1 MRKEIMKAGRGAK
14 VSAPRG
20 APSRPR
26 ERIVASAQDLFHRRG
41 IRGVGV
47 DAIAE
52 AAGTNKMTLYR
63 HFGSK
68 DDLIIEYLSYKGK
81 KSDEIWAE
89 VEAASPADPVGQLR
103 GFIRKVAKFIAE
115 DERGCALANAAVEL
129 TENGHPG
136 LHLIQEFKVR
146 QSDRVAALCRAAGA
160 SQPDLLA
167 DALVLL
173 IEGARVSRRSVGAV
187 GPSANFVRTCEAV
200 ISSSGIRV
208 SEDQESPSQPR
219 PAKGKTNR
227 RRQ

>member
-1 MRKEIMKAGRGAK
+1 
-14 VSAPRG
+14 
-20 APSRPR
+20 
-26 ERIVASAQDLFHRRG
+26 
-41 IRGVGV
+41 
-47 DAIAE
+47 
-52 AAGTNKMTLYR
+52 
-63 HFGSK
+63 
-68 DDLIIEYLSYKGK
+68 
-81 KSDEIWAE
+81 

-146 QSDRVAALCRAAGA
+146 QRDRLAALCRAAGA

-187 GPSANFVRTCEAV
+187 GPSANIVRTCEAV